1 MTDVP
6 EGIALDRHRD
16 LNGPGFN
23 RPVRYVLLSLVG
35 AVIVLGLFNAFGQR
49 PTGTTAHAAA
59 ASLEL
64 YVPSR
69 VRGGVFYEA
78 RFTIDAHRDLGRAIL
93 ELSPGWN
100 EGMQMNTIEPVP
112 FGQSSRNGDLLFTL
126 GHVPAGHIYRLF
138 LEFQVNATNVAWH
151 RRADVT
157 LYDGGT
163 RLLTI
168 HHTVTVFP

>member
-1 MTDVP
+1 MADVP
-6 EGIALDRHRD
+6 EGISLERHRE
-16 LNGPGFN
+16 LRSPGFN
-23 RPVRYVLLSLVG
+23 RPVRYVLLGLVG
-35 AVIVLGLFNAFGQR
+35 MVVVVGLFNGFGQR
-49 PTGTTAHAAA
+49 PSGTTAHSPA

-69 VRGGVFYEA
+69 VRGGVFFEG
-78 RFTIDAHRDLGRAIL
+78 RFTISAHRDLERAIL

-112 FGQSSRNGDLLFTL
+112 FGQSSRDGDLLFTI
-126 GHVPAGHIYRLF
+126 GHVAAGHVYRLF
-138 LEFQVNATNVAWH
+138 LEFQVNATNIAWH